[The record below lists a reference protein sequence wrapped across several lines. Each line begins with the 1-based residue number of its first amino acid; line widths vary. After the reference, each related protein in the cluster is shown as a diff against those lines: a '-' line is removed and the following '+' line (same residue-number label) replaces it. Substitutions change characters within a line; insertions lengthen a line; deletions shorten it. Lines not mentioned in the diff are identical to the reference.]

1 MRRIIEKYLFEPEL
15 TAGKM
20 IFLTG
25 PRQVGKTTFAL
36 HWLDKAAGSRATYF
50 NWDDPAVVG
59 QYRRNPLF
67 FRNVID
73 DAYGGTPV
81 PVVFDE
87 IHKQKGWKNLL
98 KGIYDTGKER
108 MTLLVTGSAR
118 LGLYRK
124 SGDSLVGRYVSFQMF
139 PVGLPEIADEFSFV
153 VDDERPI
160 ADGRVFLDK
169 ARKAKADRYTDALEK
184 LLRFGGFPEPLLR
197 ASPRFLNRWQQDYRT
212 LLTREDVRDLSRIS
226 DIRGLEHLVTL
237 LPSKVGSLLSVNSLS
252 EDLSYSHRTV
262 AHWIEML
269 KEIYLVFTIRPWQ
282 RNVTR
287 AIKKEPKLYFFD
299 WSSLEEPGARFE
311 NMTAVTL
318 LRMAARFTERGLGR
332 FEIYYVRD
340 KEKREVD
347 FLLVK
352 DNVPIALFEAK
363 TGDEADMGIG
373 RRFAAMLGVPFYGIV
388 GRGQKPEA
396 FPGNCFSIPA
406 AAFFM
411 LAG

>member
-1 MRRIIEKYLFEPEL
+1 
-15 TAGKM
+15 
-20 IFLTG
+20 
-25 PRQVGKTTFAL
+25 
-36 HWLDKAAGSRATYF
+36 
-50 NWDDPAVVG
+50 
-59 QYRRNPLF
+59 
-67 FRNVID
+67 
-73 DAYGGTPV
+73 
-81 PVVFDE
+81 
-87 IHKQKGWKNLL
+87 
-98 KGIYDTGKER
+98 

-153 VDDERPI
+153 IDDERPI

-299 WSSLEEPGARFE
+299 WSSLEDPGARFE

-363 TGDEADMGIG
+363 TGDDADMAMG

>member
-1 MRRIIEKYLFEPEL
+1 MRRILGDYLFDPEL

-36 HWLDKAAGSRATYF
+36 NWLDKETGSRTTYF
-50 NWDDPAVVG
+50 NWDDPAVMAA
-59 QYRRNPLF
+59 YRRNPLF
-67 FRNVID
+67 FRNIID
-73 DAYGGTPV
+73 DAYDGKPV

-98 KGIYDTGKER
+98 KGVYDTGKDR

-124 SGDSLVGRYVSFQMF
+124 SGDSLVGRYFLFQMF
-139 PVGLPEIADEFSFV
+139 PAGLPEIADEFSFV
-153 VDDERPI
+153 LGDHTLI
-160 ADGRVFLDK
+160 ADGRRLLDWG
-169 ARKAKADRYTDALEK
+169 RKAKAERQADAFER
-184 LLRFGGFPEPLLR
+184 LLRYGGFPEPLLR
-197 ASPRFLNRWQQDYRT
+197 ASPRFLNRWQQNYRT

-226 DIRGLEHLVTL
+226 DIRGLEHLATL

-252 EDLSYSHRTV
+252 EDLSYNYRTI
-262 AHWIEML
+262 ANWIEML

-282 RNVTR
+282 RKVVR
-287 AIKKEPKLYFFD
+287 AIKKEPKLYFYD
-299 WSSLEEPGARFE
+299 WSILEDPGARFE

-318 LRMAARFTERGLGR
+318 QRMAARFTETGQGK
-332 FEIYYVRD
+332 FEIAYVRD

-352 DNVPIALFEAK
+352 DNSPIALFEAK
-363 TGDEADMGIG
+363 AGDMADMGTG
-373 RRFAAMLGVPFYGIV
+373 RRFAAMLGVPFYGIAAK
-388 GRGQKPEA
+388 GKMPEV

-406 AAFFM
+406 SMFFM